1 MWSFSAY
8 DSKISSPQDCIPY
21 SPFTTLPPPNPS
33 NSTRTQSNYLFCHP
47 NFVPVVCSNFD
58 CSVRSGGSVVTL
70 TMGTALSGLKVCKLT
85 AEESAVLSQP
95 KYSDRSN
102 SGERVLRDKCII
114 PIDMIDNYR
123 VKISVFLYL

>member
-1 MWSFSAY
+1 
-8 DSKISSPQDCIPY
+8 
-21 SPFTTLPPPNPS
+21 
-33 NSTRTQSNYLFCHP
+33 
-47 NFVPVVCSNFD
+47 
-58 CSVRSGGSVVTL
+58 
-70 TMGTALSGLKVCKLT
+70 MGTALSGLKVCKLT